1 MVCTCIAYIFS
12 FTSLTLLLSL
22 LGIFQ
27 SDFCVHLLDRL
38 KMALSENK
46 AETGIAYLKILNST
60 VIMAFIYVVNVSLMK
75 ENDPMNELSYG
86 ELIDKKA
93 SEYFHANTFC
103 NPKHLVEDQVYN
115 PYQLINI
122 FYEMSESDNN
132 VSWSERDW
140 FVNT

>member
-1 MVCTCIAYIFS
+1 
-12 FTSLTLLLSL
+12 
-22 LGIFQ
+22 
-27 SDFCVHLLDRL
+27 
-38 KMALSENK
+38 
-46 AETGIAYLKILNST
+46 
-60 VIMAFIYVVNVSLMK
+60 MAFIYVVNVSLMK

-103 NPKHLVEDQVYN
+103 NPKYLVEDQIYN

-140 FVNT
+140 FLNT